1 MGTGLLGAVA
11 FEFLFSYGETVVRP
25 DLRETSDVT

>member
-1 MGTGLLGAVA
+1 MGAGLLGADD

-25 DLRETSDVT
+25 DLREISDVT